1 VDAIVRAVARRNV
14 PPIPEYHIRG
24 FANGS
29 LIDEY
34 LLAHP
39 NTVIAAVEFAVDNPQ
54 HIGFSVQT
62 NTSVQWFKGN
72 FQDPNLYAALPVQAA
87 VHREIARH
95 IMGGDSL
102 RWAVDITEFPHPS
115 TKVRRLRMM

>member
-1 VDAIVRAVARRNV
+1 MRAVASNNI
-14 PPIPEYHIRG
+14 PPIPEYHIRS

-39 NTVIAAVEFAVDNPQ
+39 NTVIAALEFAVDNPQ

-62 NTSVQWFKGN
+62 NTSVQWFKGR

-87 VHREIARH
+87 VQREITKQL
-95 IMGGDSL
+95 MGGDKLS
-102 RWAVDITEFPHPS
+102 WAVDITEFPHPS
-115 TKVRRLRMM
+115 TKVRRLTSVEAF